1 MVYFLMGLGAITSA
15 LIMFFNGLY
24 TKWYDILIFLG
35 IAIGCWI
42 GWILLYIL
50 FLVIITLPVNKKKEV
65 TNPSKFY
72 AFISKQTMS
81 IALFF
86 TRVHVKI
93 EGKEKIPKDQK
104 FLIVGNHL
112 SNFDPMSVWFSL
124 KEFPLVFISKPQ
136 NFDIPLVGR
145 LVHKA
150 GFMALDREHVKNAI
164 VTINK
169 AADYI
174 KNDVSSVYIFPE
186 GTRNR
191 TQEPLLE
198 FRNGAFKIATK
209 AKCPVVV
216 VAINNTDLVWKRF
229 PWKSTTI
236 VIKVVEVIPAEEV
249 TKLVTADL
257 SERAWKDIY
266 DNISHGKNVQN

>member
-1 MVYFLMGLGAITSA
+1 MVYILMVLGALTSA
-15 LIMFFNGLY
+15 LIMFCNGLY
-24 TKWYDILIFLG
+24 TRWYDILIFIG

-50 FLVIITLPVNKKKEV
+50 FLVIITIPVNKKKEV
-65 TNPSKFY
+65 TKPSKFY

-86 TRVHVKI
+86 TRVHVRI

-124 KEFPLVFISKPQ
+124 KEFPLVFVSKPQ

-236 VIKVVEVIPAEEV
+236 VIKVVEVISAEEV
-249 TKLVTADL
+249 TNMVTADL

-266 DNISHGKNVQN
+266 DNITHGKEAN

>member
-1 MVYFLMGLGAITSA
+1 MVYILMVLGALTSA
-15 LIMFFNGLY
+15 LIMFCNGLY
-24 TKWYDILIFLG
+24 TRWYDILIFIG

-50 FLVIITLPVNKKKEV
+50 FLVIITIPVNKKKEV
-65 TNPSKFY
+65 TKPDKFY

-93 EGKEKIPKDQK
+93 EGKEKIPKDTK

-124 KEFPLVFISKPQ
+124 KEFPLVFVSKPQ

-169 AADYI
+169 AANYI
-174 KNDVSSVYIFPE
+174 KDDVSSVYIFPE

-236 VIKVVEVIPAEEV
+236 VIKVVEVISAEEV
-249 TKLVTADL
+249 TNMVTADL

-266 DNISHGKNVQN
+266 DNITHGKEAN

>member
-1 MVYFLMGLGAITSA
+1 MVYILMALGVLTSGAI
-15 LIMFFNGLY
+15 MFCNGLY
-24 TKWYDILIFLG
+24 TRWFDILIFIG

-50 FLVIITLPVNKKKEV
+50 FLVIITIPVNKKKEV
-65 TNPSKFY
+65 TKPSKFY
-72 AFISKQTMS
+72 AFISKHTMS

-86 TRVHVKI
+86 TRVHVRI

-124 KEFPLVFISKPQ
+124 KEFPLVFVSKPQ

-209 AKCPVVV
+209 AKCPLVI

-236 VIKVVEVIPAEEV
+236 VIKVVEVISAEDV
-249 TKLVTADL
+249 SNMLTADL

-266 DNISHGKNVQN
+266 DNISHGKNVQ